1 MSWRVVVIS
10 SRCKLDYK
18 MEHLV
23 IRTVDDEK
31 RIYLGDISVLMIET
45 TAVSLTAYLVS
56 ELVRNKIKTIFCDN
70 LHNPLA
76 EVMPFYGSYDTSG
89 KLRQQIRWGE
99 AIKANVWREIVR
111 AKIIN
116 QSNVLGLIG
125 RTERSKQVRSF
136 ADQIE
141 PGDPTN
147 REGHAAKVY
156 FNSLFDDDFFRNSDD
171 PRNAVLNYGYTII
184 LSCFNREVA
193 ASGYLT
199 QLGIWHNN
207 SNNSFNLSSD
217 LMESFRPIIDL
228 FAYKSGFKILEK
240 DEKLAIVNLLNSKV
254 KIANSEQFI
263 NNAIGIYARCIFS
276 AIEEND
282 LSLIENWSYL

>member
-1 MSWRVVVIS
+1 
-10 SRCKLDYK
+10 

-116 QSNVLGLIG
+116 QSNENVERNPLHKSMVAILLGFYIMQSIFHYVCLYSRYG
-125 RTERSKQVRSF
+125 TVRATSH
-136 ADQIE
+136 
-141 PGDPTN
+141 P
-147 REGHAAKVY
+147 H
-156 FNSLFDDDFFRNSDD
+156 
-171 PRNAVLNYGYTII
+171 
-184 LSCFNREVA
+184 LSR
-193 ASGYLT
+193 
-199 QLGIWHNN
+199 
-207 SNNSFNLSSD
+207 
-217 LMESFRPIIDL
+217 
-228 FAYKSGFKILEK
+228 
-240 DEKLAIVNLLNSKV
+240 
-254 KIANSEQFI
+254 
-263 NNAIGIYARCIFS
+263 
-276 AIEEND
+276 
-282 LSLIENWSYL
+282 